1 MSLHIYFD
9 GVDTLPNM
17 RIEHD
22 VVRLFTKI
30 AITGCAYD
38 KAVIKNIELGEY
50 KDGLFFIDRF
60 NSLVRI
66 DCLSTGTKAALS
78 LYHCPDVII
87 SGIEI
92 GGNALAEIIRYC
104 NCGNL
109 LLKACNYYVRG
120 KIGDVKIDVI
130 VHGRHYTS
138 LNEFAVY
145 MMEDAPYD

>member
-22 VVRLFTKI
+22 VVKLFTKI

-66 DCLSTGTKAALS
+66 DCLSMCF
-78 LYHCPDVII
+78 HEVWP
-87 SGIEI
+87 
-92 GGNALAEIIRYC
+92 
-104 NCGNL
+104 
-109 LLKACNYYVRG
+109 
-120 KIGDVKIDVI
+120 
-130 VHGRHYTS
+130 
-138 LNEFAVY
+138 
-145 MMEDAPYD
+145 MEKLM